1 MTDEIRHTGIF
12 AAAGILV
19 AVLIIA
25 GIVAGGMHFPSL
37 RLPSLVSDKGTLIV
51 KLTDAPVELDQL
63 NVTIDGVSVH
73 NIEEDRW
80 INLTFVDERESVTV
94 DLLKLENVTTDLS
107 IMPIPAG
114 NYTMIELHIAKA
126 SALFH
131 GETKPVELN
140 VPSESIRIII
150 HFEIESDELRI
161 VLIDMGVD
169 KLAVSESGNLRP
181 VVKAKVI
188 P

>member
-25 GIVAGGMHFPSL
+25 VVVAGGMHFPSL
-37 RLPSLVSDKGTLIV
+37 RLPSLVSDKGTLIL

-150 HFEIESDELRI
+150 HFEIMSDELRI
-161 VLIDMGVD
+161 VLIDMGVN